1 MSEADLERTTIAEKR
16 VPETEATELTREVNS
31 LDKDSFRA
39 LEALSLNS
47 FENALNAFD
56 EFLGSIAI
64 FSGANNFVKAANA
77 FDVASSAFTAI
88 DANHDF
94 VMTQVELEGYLAS
107 CPGSENAQ
115 PLTWLIA
122 NFAVLQRLSFFQ
134 DGITRHEIASARDLF
149 HGLNYLQGN
158 LDKIAP
164 GKKGDLSEK
173 DVLNYVREHK
183 DDLETHD
190 ARGLRGL
197 AKFLGRL
204 EPVLEEKKGG
214 KRRSK

>member
-1 MSEADLERTTIAEKR
+1 MSEADFERMAIPEER
-16 VPETEATELTREVNS
+16 VPEVEATELAREVNS
-31 LDKDSFRA
+31 LDRDSFRA

-47 FENALNAFD
+47 FENALNAF
-56 EFLGSIAI
+56 EQFLGSLAI
-64 FSGANNFVKAANA
+64 FSGANRFVKAANA
-77 FDVASSAFTAI
+77 LDVASSAFTAI

-94 VMTQVELEGYLAS
+94 VMTKVELEGYLAS
-107 CPGSENAQ
+107 CPSAENAQ
-115 PLTWLIA
+115 PLAWLIA

-134 DGITRHEIASARDLF
+134 DGISRHEIESARDLF

-158 LDKIAP
+158 LDKIAT

-173 DVLNYVREHK
+173 DVQNYVREHK

-204 EPVLEEKKGG
+204 EPVLEDGKGG
-214 KRRSK
+214 KRRTK